1 VGAQLR
7 LSVIIPV
14 RDGGTDFQV
23 CLEAL
28 AASSRPPDEL
38 LVVDDASADDSADT
52 ARQAGAR
59 LVARNETAR
68 GPAACRN
75 MGAEAASGDVLVFV
89 DADVRVHP
97 QALAAIENHLVSSPD
112 VAALFG
118 SYDDDPP
125 HRNVVSRYKN
135 LLHHWV
141 HQHSRREAST
151 FWSGLG
157 AIRRDVFDAVGGFDE
172 AYALPSIED
181 IELGVRL
188 TSSGHRVWLC
198 PDVQGAHLKRWG
210 LVSMLRAD
218 VFRRAVPWS
227 RLIFSTSRLP
237 SDLNLTPRSRVSAV
251 SAWAATAMLLLAPW
265 VPAAWTVGVAA
276 AALVVGLNASLYAF
290 FGKRGGLVFA
300 AGAAVLHFLYLLYS
314 SLVFGLVWVDHRL
327 RNPGTRD
334 EQMAAVNLAK

>member
-97 QALAAIENHLVSSPD
+97 QALAGIENHLVSSPD

-125 HRNVVSRYKN
+125 HRNLVSRYKN

-218 VFRRAVPWS
+218 VFRRAL
-227 RLIFSTSRLP
+227 R
-237 SDLNLTPRSRVSAV
+237 A
-251 SAWAATAMLLLAPW
+251 
-265 VPAAWTVGVAA
+265 VGVATASGGASSRSSSRPTPRRCGACRATRSRSSWA
-276 AALVVGLNASLYAF
+276 AQRIKDLDLLTAIKHAL
-290 FGKRGGLVFA
+290 RPGG
-300 AGAAVLHFLYLLYS
+300 G
-314 SLVFGLVWVDHRL
+314 GGRVD
-327 RNPGTRD
+327 PDT
-334 EQMAAVNLAK
+334 